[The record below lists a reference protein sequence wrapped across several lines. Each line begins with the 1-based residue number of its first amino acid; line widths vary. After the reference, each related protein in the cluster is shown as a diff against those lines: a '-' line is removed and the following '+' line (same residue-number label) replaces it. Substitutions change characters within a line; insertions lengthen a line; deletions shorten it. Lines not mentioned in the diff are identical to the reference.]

1 MKGNFLTKKGW
12 LGIVTTVAVVASIA
26 GTFAAWDTLTKTNTG
41 NSTQLR
47 QAVTLETTNST
58 AYTAANNDTYGSDV
72 DPTYSGTVTFS
83 ATTPTRSDFHNQLV
97 MAPTVKTSTTTDFTS
112 ATTVDTSKYSV
123 AIKKGNTAL
132 TNNTDTSFTSGSD
145 NTYTVSLT
153 GLDKDTFSGQYIRV
167 EIAGTLSQVAD

>member
-47 QAVTLETTNST
+47 AAVTLATTDST
-58 AYTAANNDTYGSDV
+58 TYTAANNDTYGSDV
-72 DPTYSGTVTFS
+72 DPTYSGTVTFT
-83 ATTPTRSDFHNQLV
+83 ATTPSKTGSHNQLA
-97 MAPTVKTSTTTDFTS
+97 MAPTVKTSATSDFS
-112 ATTVDTSKYSV
+112 SPTTVATDKYTV
-123 AIKKGNTAL
+123 AIKEGETAL